1 MLRLKKKWVC
11 GLPAPPVPFPLP
23 SSLHLHS
30 PLALSHSHAGRR
42 RRRRR
47 DCLARPIIDTGPS
60 AFRLPA
66 SGGAGG
72 RWRCPSPFPLPCTST
87 RHSPLA
93 LLHSHAGRRR
103 RRRRDCLAR
112 AIIDYWPFRLPAS
125 GFRLP
130 VVPVAGGPCH
140 PPFHPRGPAARS
152 MRHGAEISHHRA
164 PHGPAQGGGWAGMGV
179 VRGGGNLAPGPL
191 GLVAGD
197 PDRHWGW
204 LLCPSSVLA
213 AAGRGLRPRVVSS
226 HRPWPQLQVHALPG
240 MCCNSHPLAKHLQSG
255 HAFLLHSRPFPQ
267 SGQILCRF
275 RLALQR
281 KSGPRI
287 ALPAHRLY
295 YPPSRYMA
303 SVDHMPHGAF
313 AVIALRGAPW
323 SHSARA
329 CSNGRPSDRLRFFMC
344 GLGICGSSA
353 GQSRRKKRP
362 PPSRQSESHVAVCM
376 PVASKEAI

>member
-1 MLRLKKKWVC
+1 
-11 GLPAPPVPFPLP
+11 VPFPLP

-30 PLALSHSHAGRR
+30 PLALSHLHAGRR

-125 GFRLP
+125 GFRW
-130 VVPVAGGPCH
+130 PVASGPCH

-164 PHGPAQGGGWAGMGV
+164 PPHGPAQGGAGLGWVWSG
-179 VRGGGNLAPGPL
+179 GGGNLAPGPL

-204 LLCPSSVLA
+204 LICPSSVLA
-213 AAGRGLRPRVVSS
+213 AAGRRLRPRVVSS

-240 MCCNSHPLAKHLQSG
+240 MCCNSHPLANHLQTG

-313 AVIALRGAPW
+313 AVISEALRG
-323 SHSARA
+323 HTARA
-329 CSNGRPSDRLRFFMC
+329 HAATAVPATASVSSCAASGFVARVRASREEKNALPHPGRARATWLSACRWRAKRPSSSTRQANEV
-344 GLGICGSSA
+344 GGI
-353 GQSRRKKRP
+353 SRRA
-362 PPSRQSESHVAVCM
+362 SR
-376 PVASKEAI
+376 I